1 MPLWERLRTRRCGRQ
16 LRSGRRSARRPPAL
30 GDAVCSPNAMATI
43 VVEGPIGVGKTSLAR
58 YLAEELRARLLLEV
72 VEENPFL
79 PDFYRDPERYAFQ
92 TETFFLLSRFRQH
105 SDLAQDG
112 LFQRHNVADYL
123 FDKTYLFASL
133 NLSGDEFA
141 LYRGLFEQLRS
152 RLPDPDLVVYLR
164 ADPDLLLERIAKRGR
179 PFEAPIEAAYLERI
193 GAAYDEYFARAR
205 YPVHVVEAATLD
217 FVADDRA
224 RRALTDTILSQ
235 AHAA

>member
-1 MPLWERLRTRRCGRQ
+1 
-16 LRSGRRSARRPPAL
+16 
-30 GDAVCSPNAMATI
+30 MATI

-58 YLAEELRARLLLEV
+58 YLAEELRARLLLEA

-79 PDFYRDPERYAFQ
+79 ADFYRDPARYAFP

-105 SDLAQDG
+105 SDIVQDG
-112 LFQRHNVADYL
+112 LFQRHTVADYL

-133 NLSGDEFA
+133 NLSGDEFE

-164 ADPDLLLERIAKRGR
+164 AQPALLLERIAKRGR
-179 PFEAPIEAAYLERI
+179 DFEAPIDADYLERI
-193 GAAYDEYFARAR
+193 GAAYDDYFARAPF
-205 YPVHVVEAATLD
+205 PVHVVEASTLD
-217 FVADDRA
+217 FVADSEA
-224 RRALTDTILSQ
+224 RTALTAEILSQ